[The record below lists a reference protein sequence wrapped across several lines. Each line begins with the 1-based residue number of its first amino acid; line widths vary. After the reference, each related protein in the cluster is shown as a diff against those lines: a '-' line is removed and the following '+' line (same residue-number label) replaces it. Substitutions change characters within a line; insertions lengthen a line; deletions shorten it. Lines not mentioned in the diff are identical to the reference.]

1 MMNVDGKS
9 LPILVRKRLDGMYV
23 GMHVFLK
30 NWGAVSVTV
39 ILIPVLD
46 NFGLGLH
53 TFRIGYLIIKK

>member
-30 NWGAVSVTV
+30 NWGAVSVELV
-39 ILIPVLD
+39 LIPVLD
-46 NFGLGLH
+46 NFGLGYFTLLELA
-53 TFRIGYLIIKK
+53 T